1 MKSRILASFI
11 TALAFISFGLT
22 SPANATQPV
31 TKKATYTLVLLQ
43 AQPTIKTWNVEDSI
57 PGAIESIFGAKLTNT
72 KGKNAGYLTGS
83 IVTDDILDIGDP
95 GEYRHRNLTF
105 TLPGGQILAKGNSFY
120 PLDQVQLKF
129 DESAV
134 IAVIG
139 GTGKYLGARGE
150 VKTIRKA
157 NGTYRHEFTLLK

>member
-1 MKSRILASFI
+1 MKSRILASI
-11 TALAFISFGLT
+11 VTALAFISFGFT
-22 SPANATQPV
+22 SPVNATQPV
-31 TKKATYTLVLLQ
+31 AKNATYSLVLLQ
-43 AQPTIKTWNVEDSI
+43 AQPTIKTWNLEDSI
-57 PGAIESIFGAKLTNT
+57 PGAIESIFGAKLTTT

-120 PLDQVQLKF
+120 PLDQVQLEF

>member
-11 TALAFISFGLT
+11 TALAFITFGLT
-22 SPANATQPV
+22 SPANAIQPV
-31 TKKATYTLVLLQ
+31 AKKPTYTLVLLQ
-43 AQPTIKTWNVEDSI
+43 AQPTIKTWSLEDSM
-57 PGAIESIFGAKLTNT
+57 PGAIESIFGAKLTTT
-72 KGKNAGYLTGS
+72 KGKNAGHLTGS
-83 IVTDDILDIGDP
+83 IVSDDILEIGNP
-95 GEYRHRNLTF
+95 GEYRQRNLTF

-120 PLDQVQLKF
+120 PMDQVQLEF

-139 GTGKYLGARGE
+139 GTGKYLGASGE